1 MQLSGTPIETFNNL
15 LIKDLSIQFSILDR
29 DIGVDE
35 YFANLDPVLVA
46 ITIQK
51 LEVVKYEQLAL

>member
-15 LIKDLSIQFSILDR
+15 LIKDLSIQFSILDW

>member
-51 LEVVKYEQLAL
+51 LEVVK

>member
-15 LIKDLSIQFSILDR
+15 LIKDLSIQFSILDW

-51 LEVVKYEQLAL
+51 LEVVKYEQLTL

>member
-15 LIKDLSIQFSILDR
+15 LIKDLSIKFSILDW

>member
-35 YFANLDPVLVA
+35 YFANLVPVLVA